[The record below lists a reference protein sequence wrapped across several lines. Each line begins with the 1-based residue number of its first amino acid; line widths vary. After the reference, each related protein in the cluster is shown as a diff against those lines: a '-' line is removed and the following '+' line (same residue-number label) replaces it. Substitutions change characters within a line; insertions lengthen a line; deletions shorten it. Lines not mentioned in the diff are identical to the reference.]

1 MSLSLLA
8 VLLCG
13 LVADRIFEGLP
24 HIEDEFAYAWQAAV
38 IVKGR
43 LTIPSPPHPK
53 SFLIPFVVDYNGQ
66 RFGKYPPGWPIV
78 LSLGVFLGV
87 RFLVNP
93 LLAGLGVWL
102 TYLLGRRLFSEWVG
116 VLAAGLTITSPFFL
130 MNSGSLLSHP
140 LGLVLSAVF
149 ALAWLGVFFEK
160 DSKSDKRANYKRWWA
175 TVAAALSLWALI
187 LTRPFTAVGVA
198 LPFAIHGLGLFF
210 RRDRSTRSRLLVLAG
225 ISLAL
230 ASLYF
235 LWQYAVTGNAL
246 LNPYT
251 LWWSYDKVGF
261 GPGHGHL
268 PEGHTLSHA
277 YANTYYSL
285 AAGARDLFGWGKY
298 SWIFLPFGL
307 WVALRKDRWGPGR
320 NWKAL
325 ILFSVFL
332 SLVLAHTLY
341 WVGATLYGPRYYY
354 ESLYSLTLFSA
365 AGIASLAGWR
375 VSPSPFSG
383 KSPSPAI
390 GGEEVIIPPPKPGAE
405 PAVGGDRVGDDQ
417 PLTSSN
423 RLSRDRLNS
432 REMPILKWFNVF
444 SGRPKL
450 RAGLIVSLLVGLM
463 LYNLAV
469 TLPARMREMQGL
481 YGIQRSGLEPF
492 VAAQA
497 QGLAPALVFVHSEEW
512 MPYGAF
518 LDLEDPFLTT
528 PIIFAWSINPERDQ
542 EAAAVFPG
550 RTVYQYYP
558 EGNPWVLYKGWK

>member
-1 MSLSLLA
+1 MFLSLLA

-13 LVADRIFEGLP
+13 LVADRIFERMP
-24 HIEDEFAYAWQAAV
+24 HIEDEFAYTWQAAV
-38 IVKGR
+38 IAKGR

-78 LSLGVFLGV
+78 LNLGVLLGV

-102 TYLLGRRLFSEWVG
+102 TYILSKRLFSEWVG

-140 LGLVLSAVF
+140 LGLVLSTAF
-149 ALAWLGVFFEK
+149 AIAWLGAFFEK
-160 DSKSDKRANYKRWWA
+160 DLKNDRRANYKRWLA
-175 TVAAALSLWALI
+175 TLAAALSLGALI
-187 LTRPFTAVGVA
+187 LTRPFTAVGVS
-198 LPFAIHGLGLFF
+198 LPFAIHGIVLFF
-210 RRDRSTRSRLLVLAG
+210 RRDRQTRSRLLVLAG
-225 ISLAL
+225 ITLAL

-235 LWQYAVTGNAL
+235 LWQYALTGDAL

-277 YANTYYSL
+277 YSNTYYSL
-285 AAGARDLFGWGKY
+285 AAGVRDLFGWGKY

-307 WVALRKDRWGPGR
+307 WVALRKDGWGPGH

-325 ILFSVFL
+325 ILFSVFP
-332 SLVLAHTLY
+332 SLVLTHALY
-341 WVGATLYGPRYYY
+341 WVGATLFGPRYYY

-365 AGIASLAGWR
+365 AGIAYLAGWR
-375 VSPSPFSG
+375 VSSSPFSGTG
-383 KSPSPAI
+383 KSPSP
-390 GGEEVIIPPPKPGAE
+390 VTGAE
-405 PAVGGDRVGDDQ
+405 GW
-417 PLTSSN
+417 L
-423 RLSRDRLNS
+423 
-432 REMPILKWFNVF
+432 NVF

-450 RAGLIVSLLVGLM
+450 RAGLIVSILAGLM

-469 TLPARMREMQGL
+469 TLPARMREMYGL
-481 YGIQRSGLEPF
+481 YGIQRLALEPF
-492 VAAQA
+492 LVAQA
-497 QGLAPALVFVHSEEW
+497 QGLTPTLVFVHSEEW

-528 PIIFAWSINPERDQ
+528 PILFAWSIDPERDQ

-550 RTVYQYYP
+550 RTIYQYYP
-558 EGNPWVLYKGWK
+558 EENPWVLYMEWKQ